1 MGTATGM
8 AAGDAGVSACAIV
21 FIAKLIDCTR
31 TTRRFG
37 SIFRRFQ
44 LPFIAALVLVPALAG
59 ACDMVAMPVVH
70 GRATAGGVTVALGAA
85 DDALHPTA
93 WQGPVTLSSGAAP
106 ACVVSDEVSI
116 VEAPILLGRGI
127 LFVPT
132 YSGSNNRVYAVDTR
146 SCRVLWR
153 SRYFN
158 GATSFRGGKLTMGNK
173 SVRLDDNCR
182 PVRGAAVK
190 R

>member
-1 MGTATGM
+1 M
-8 AAGDAGVSACAIV
+8 
-21 FIAKLIDCTR
+21 
-31 TTRRFG
+31 
-37 SIFRRFQ
+37 
-44 LPFIAALVLVPALAG
+44 LV
-59 ACDMVAMPVVH
+59 MPVAH

-93 WQGPVTLSSGAAP
+93 WQGPVTLSASSAP

-116 VEAPILLGRGI
+116 VEAPILLGHGV
-127 LFVPT
+127 LYLPT

-153 SRYFN
+153 SRYFD
-158 GATSFRGGKLTMGNK
+158 GATSFRGGMLTMGNK
-173 SVRLDDNCR
+173 SVRLDGDCR
-182 PVRGAAVK
+182 PVRGVAVK